1 MQTVSSVQSFFLAM
15 ALYPEVQ
22 KKAQMEIDAVI
33 GNNRLPDFN
42 DRDAL
47 PYTNAIV
54 KEAMRWQPVSPLGRL
69 TLFLSQTFSC

>member
-1 MQTVSSVQSFFLAM
+1 M

-33 GNNRLPDFN
+33 GNNRLPDFS

-54 KEAMRWQPVSPLGRL
+54 KEAMRWQPVTPLG
-69 TLFLSQTFSC
+69 TLVHFSHKPSTADFFYRWCSYVQC